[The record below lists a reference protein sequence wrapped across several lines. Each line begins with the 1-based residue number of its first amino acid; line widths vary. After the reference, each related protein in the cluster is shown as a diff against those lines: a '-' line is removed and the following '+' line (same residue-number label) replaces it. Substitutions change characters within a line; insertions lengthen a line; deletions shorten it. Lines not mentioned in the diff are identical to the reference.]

1 MRLAPSKKYDF
12 KTLFDFE
19 IVGVL
24 AKQYFILQQRK
35 DSPIKRDWLSEMKE
49 SKEMERAIL
58 NI

>member
-1 MRLAPSKKYDF
+1 MRLAPSKNYDF

-24 AKQYFILQQRK
+24 TKKYSILQQRK

>member
-1 MRLAPSKKYDF
+1 MRLAPSEKYDL
-12 KTLFDFE
+12 KLMFDFE

-24 AKQYFILQQRK
+24 TKMYSVLQQRK